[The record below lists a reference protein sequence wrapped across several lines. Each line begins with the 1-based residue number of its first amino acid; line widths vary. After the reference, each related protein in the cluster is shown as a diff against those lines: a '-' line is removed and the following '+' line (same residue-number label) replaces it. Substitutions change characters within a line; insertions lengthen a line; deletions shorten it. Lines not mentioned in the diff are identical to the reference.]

1 MLAAFLG
8 GWEIVILLVMAG
20 GIGVVFLATLVVVLL
35 VNLREL
41 RAKNNPPAGAAPS
54 APQGGQ

>member
-20 GIGVVFLATLVVVLL
+20 GIGVVFLVTLIVVLL
-35 VNLREL
+35 VNLRQL
-41 RAKNNPPAGAAPS
+41 RAKNNPPAVAAHS
-54 APQGGQ
+54 AQQGGQ

>member
-8 GWEIVILLVMAG
+8 GWEIVILLVIAG
-20 GIGVVFLATLVVVLL
+20 GMGVLFLVTLIVVLL

-41 RAKNNPPAGAAPS
+41 RAKNNPPAVAAHS
-54 APQGGQ
+54 APQGGP